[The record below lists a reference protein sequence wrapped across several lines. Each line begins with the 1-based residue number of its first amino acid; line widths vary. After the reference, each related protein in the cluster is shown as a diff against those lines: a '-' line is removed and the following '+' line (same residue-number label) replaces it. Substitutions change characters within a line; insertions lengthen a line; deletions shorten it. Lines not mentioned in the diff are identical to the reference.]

1 MKGGLAHKSSIA
13 ANSVV
18 EFPPGQPGAIT
29 LPWGDVKRLQPDE
42 FLNDT
47 LIEFGLKYA
56 LSFTVT
62 RGRHSS
68 DVLRGC
74 RQILK
79 RIEESDASLPDDK
92 KIAPQVHIFNSFF
105 YKQLSTPK
113 KKGVDPY
120 KLVEKWTKKV
130 NLFEKRF
137 IVVPINEQ

>member
-1 MKGGLAHKSSIA
+1 M
-13 ANSVV
+13 
-18 EFPPGQPGAIT
+18 
-29 LPWGDVKRLQPDE
+29 
-42 FLNDT
+42 
-47 LIEFGLKYA
+47 
-56 LSFTVT
+56 
-62 RGRHSS
+62 
-68 DVLRGC
+68 RGC

-92 KIAPQVHIFNSFF
+92 KIAPQVHIFNSFL